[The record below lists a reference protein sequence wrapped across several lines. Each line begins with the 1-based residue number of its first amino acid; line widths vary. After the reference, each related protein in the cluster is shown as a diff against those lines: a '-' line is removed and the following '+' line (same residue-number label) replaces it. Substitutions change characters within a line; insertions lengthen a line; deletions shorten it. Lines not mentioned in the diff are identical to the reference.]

1 MLTPKFILI
10 IAVIAVVIFVAN
22 ETGIFEINNPT
33 HNTTQHNTTQHN
45 TTQHN
50 SIA

>member
-1 MLTPKFILI
+1 MPTPKFILI
-10 IAVIAVVIFVAN
+10 IAVIAVVIFIAN
-22 ETGIFEINNPT
+22 ETGIVEINNPI
-33 HNTTQHNTTQHN
+33 HNTTQHN